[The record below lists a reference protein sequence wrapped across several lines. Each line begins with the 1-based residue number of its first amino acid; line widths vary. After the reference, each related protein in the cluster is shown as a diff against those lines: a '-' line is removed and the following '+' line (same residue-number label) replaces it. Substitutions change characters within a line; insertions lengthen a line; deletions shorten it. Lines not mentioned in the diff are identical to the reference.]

1 MCRALR
7 KKLTLLFYFVSADMC
22 VMLSLYTLSSI
33 CIEFL
38 GMGYAE
44 VLTFLCAL
52 MIIVLTIF
60 MLFAQDVDGNSKA
73 NDSDLLSVLKFTFL
87 NSKAIAILHPMSVVY
102 GFANIFFSVY
112 INVYTVDKY
121 LGDFAVGYT
130 SAIQCAIAAII
141 PFSIMEAMFGR
152 IAGLSLSSLAY
163 VLLGGAYLIFTNKEL
178 GHWLIM
184 IFLCAFY
191 AIGRL
196 SWLSSSRSII
206 AENFAED
213 EAVAFASFNLT
224 YGLSSTLFCF
234 IVSAGVTNCVILGVI
249 VIVPALLMIP
259 CYYVA
264 QINKADASLH
274 PFDER
279 DHEL

>member
-1 MCRALR
+1 
-7 KKLTLLFYFVSADMC
+7 
-22 VMLSLYTLSSI
+22 
-33 CIEFL
+33 
-38 GMGYAE
+38 MGYAE

-52 MIIVLTIF
+52 MIIVLTVF
-60 MLFAQDVDGNSKA
+60 MLFAQTVNGNSKA

-87 NSKAIAILHPMSVVY
+87 NSKVIAILHPMSVVY

-141 PFSIMEAMFGR
+141 PFSIMEATFGR

-163 VLLGGAYLIFTNKEL
+163 VLLGGAYLIFTNKQL

-184 IFLCAFY
+184 IILCAFY

-206 AENFAED
+206 AENFPED
-213 EAVAFASFNLT
+213 EAVAFASLNLT